1 MVLATGAMAIATAA
15 IYHVSFTAFGAFI
28 DRSAVMISAA
38 IDDGIDDFTM
48 FPGHG
53 IIEPMDVLGRVCLED
68 VFNRC
73 HGHLL
78 SSGR

>member
-48 FPGHG
+48 FTWYGLP
-53 IIEPMDVLGRVCLED
+53 EPLDILGGVGYKD